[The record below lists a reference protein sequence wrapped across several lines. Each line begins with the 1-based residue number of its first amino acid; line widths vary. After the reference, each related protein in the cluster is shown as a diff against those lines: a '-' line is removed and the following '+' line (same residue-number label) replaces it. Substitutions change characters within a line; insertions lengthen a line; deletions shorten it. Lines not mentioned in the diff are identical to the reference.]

1 MELISKALEAVRRYP
16 LCDSCLGRL
25 FALMGYGIEN
35 RERGQAIKTI
45 LHMAAV
51 SDYRKGKDVTADLIA
66 LAKCHLPTRRFLAG
80 VGIRVD
86 EERCYICGDL
96 MEGVEKYAEMAVEQ
110 LRGLDFV
117 SFAVG
122 STLPEELLEK
132 EAEVVKSL
140 LVTTGE
146 SVKHEVNRRIGKELL
161 RRLSDKRVD
170 KLRPNVVVNV
180 DLVSGQVKVVRNPIL
195 IGGRYLKLG
204 RKIAQAKRFG
214 NVRTTLLEK
223 LAYLR
228 DTFGGED
235 HVIHVSGRED
245 SDARMLGSG
254 RPLVVEVKQPLRY
267 TAQVAPFRDK
277 DVIFLPVG
285 FTDRNEVRRLK
296 EKAKTDIKLY
306 RVLVLSESPFKQDDL
321 SKLSALSGATVT
333 QYTPRRIKRLHPRK
347 KRVRMVYDVAWRL
360 VSPHVFELYI
370 RCQGGLYVKEFVHGD
385 GGRTAP
391 NVAEL
396 LNTRLEVLEL
406 DVLYIE

>member
-1 MELISKALEAVRRYP
+1 MELITKALEAVRKYP
-16 LCDSCLGRL
+16 LCDFCLGRL
-25 FALMGYGIEN
+25 FAQMGYGIEN
-35 RERGQAIKTI
+35 RERGQAIKTV

-51 SDYRKGKDVTADLIA
+51 SEYRKGKDVVADLVA
-66 LAKCHLPTRRFLAG
+66 LAKCHLPTRRFLAS

-86 EERCYICGDL
+86 EEKCYVCGGLLD
-96 MEGVEKYAEMAVEQ
+96 GVEKYAEKAVEQ

-122 STLPEELLEK
+122 STLPGEVLEK

-161 RRLSDKRVD
+161 RRLTDKRVD
-170 KLRPNVVVNV
+170 KLRPHVVVNV

-214 NVRTTLLEK
+214 DVRTTLLEK

-228 DTFGGED
+228 EAFGGED

-267 TAQVAPFRDK
+267 TAQAAPLRDR
-277 DVIFLPVG
+277 DIVFLPAG
-285 FTDRNEVRRLK
+285 FTDRDEVRRLK

-306 RVLVLSESPFKQDDL
+306 RVLVFSESPLKQDDL
-321 SKLSALSGATVT
+321 GKLSALSGATVA

-385 GGRTAP
+385 GGRTTP
-391 NVAEL
+391 NVADL